1 MGEKRDT
8 PQEKLPDELRGETRS
23 LEALRAHQLGA
34 EAGHETPGLVGR
46 PTEGVL
52 SQVCLECGKEY
63 TFDEADPPAD
73 LVCEKCGNTVF
84 RSFFSPTGAGDDV
97 EEDYRAMTERD
108 LVTNDDANDVTRADV
123 MDLDNL

>member
-8 PQEKLPDELRGETRS
+8 PENRLPDELRGEQRS
-23 LEALRAHQLGA
+23 LEALRSHQLGE
-34 EAGHETPGLVGR
+34 EAGHETPGLVGK

-52 SQVCLECGKEY
+52 TQVCLECGLEHY
-63 TFDEADPPAD
+63 FEEEEPPAD
-73 LVCEKCGNTVF
+73 LTCEKCGNVVF

-97 EEDYRAMTERD
+97 EEDYRATTERD
-108 LVTNDDANDVTRADV
+108 LATNDDANDVTRADV